1 MTGPEDRDRDG
12 WSLDDLFGP
21 PAEERPPAG
30 PGSADTGPRRP
41 EYQPG
46 DYPPGR
52 PDGFTGPTFPPP
64 PGVQPLRPRSVDSA
78 LQPPQQFPPPQ
89 PPSTQQA
96 SPQQPAQQPP
106 VRRTRRPMR
115 GPQVVVIAAVTAL
128 LVGGLGGFGGAL
140 AAGWRPG
147 TDAGVAAPSA
157 PTEPGRSNAPPVPA
171 DPPPDPT
178 GPDDT
183 VGIAS
188 KVLPSTVTISVTGT
202 QRSSSGS
209 GFVLD
214 TEGRIMT
221 NNHVVEGAAESGS
234 LQVDFS
240 DGTRAKAEIVG
251 RSPSYDLAVIQVKDG
266 EHLTPSDIGDSDAT
280 EVGEGAVAVGSPLGL
295 GGTVTRGIIS
305 ATGRPVVV
313 GGSADGKDASA
324 YINAVQTDAP
334 INPGNSGGPLVDGAG
349 RVIGVNSAILS
360 TGGGDQQ
367 AGSIGLGFAI
377 PINQAMEIG
386 EMLIKDGK
394 ATYPVIGATVT
405 TVGDEEGVELQEVNG
420 GSPAEDAGLRSG
432 DVIRTLNGEPVTEM
446 VELIVAIRTHRPGE
460 VVTLGYARN
469 GANKEAEVTLGSKEG

>member
-1 MTGPEDRDRDG
+1 
-12 WSLDDLFGP
+12 
-21 PAEERPPAG
+21 
-30 PGSADTGPRRP
+30 
-41 EYQPG
+41 
-46 DYPPGR
+46 
-52 PDGFTGPTFPPP
+52 
-64 PGVQPLRPRSVDSA
+64 
-78 LQPPQQFPPPQ
+78 
-89 PPSTQQA
+89 
-96 SPQQPAQQPP
+96 
-106 VRRTRRPMR
+106 MR
-115 GPQVVVIAAVTAL
+115 GPQVVAVAAVTAL

-147 TDAGVAAPSA
+147 ADPGIAAPSTA
-157 PTEPGRSNAPPVPA
+157 PSEPGSSEPGSKEPGPNEPGQGSDPTAPAEPPA
-171 DPPPDPT
+171 DPT
-178 GPDDT
+178 GPGDT
-183 VGIAS
+183 AGIAS

-202 QRSSSGS
+202 DRSSSGS

-234 LQVDFS
+234 LRVEFS

-266 EHLTPSDIGDSDAT
+266 EHLVPSDIGDSDAT

-305 ATGRPVVV
+305 AKERPVVV
-313 GGSADGKDASA
+313 GGSDDGNDASA
-324 YINAVQTDAP
+324 YINAIQTDAP

-360 TGGGDQQ
+360 TGGGEGQ

-377 PINQAMEIG
+377 PVNQAMEIAT
-386 EMLIKDGK
+386 MLIEDGK
-394 ATYPVIGATVT
+394 ATYPVIGATVQ
-405 TVGDEEGVELQEVNG
+405 TVGAEEGVELRDVTG

-460 VVTLGYARN
+460 VVTFGYERN